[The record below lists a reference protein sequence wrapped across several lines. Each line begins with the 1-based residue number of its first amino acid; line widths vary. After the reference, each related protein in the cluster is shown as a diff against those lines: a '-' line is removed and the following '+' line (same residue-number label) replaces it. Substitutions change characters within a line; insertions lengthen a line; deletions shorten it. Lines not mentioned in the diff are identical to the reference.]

1 MIVCRECGERQDDGT
16 VFCGRCG
23 AFLEWEGERI
33 GPPQDESPQDES
45 QPQQDS
51 PQPVPVPAP
60 VLPKRGEWIVESEPA
75 ATAAA
80 APAADPP
87 TSPTPQAV
95 PDVVPEPVPQQIPE
109 PAPALVVARQPEQV
123 VSRQPEEVR
132 ARPTTPAP
140 RQVEQL
146 PTGSLICGDCGTGND
161 PSRRFCLRCGASL
174 ATARIVERP
183 PWWRRLLSRERTY
196 AAGTRR
202 RPRKRVR
209 LLLPITLLVLLG
221 LALVAVGPLRPTVVG
236 AFRDVQNMLLPPQQ
250 VRPTEVVASSSSP
263 EHGAALAV
271 DGANNTYW
279 AATPEEP
286 VPWLQATLAAPTD
299 LVVLGVTPG
308 VSLQTPEFL
317 AGPRPAALE
326 VSVTT
331 GTGTA
336 VRRFDLA
343 DNPGFVEVPLEV
355 ADARVVQ
362 VSVLTNRGSTPTE
375 ATAITELELYARR

>member
-1 MIVCRECGERQDDGT
+1 
-16 VFCGRCG
+16 
-23 AFLEWEGERI
+23 
-33 GPPQDESPQDES
+33 
-45 QPQQDS
+45 
-51 PQPVPVPAP
+51 
-60 VLPKRGEWIVESEPA
+60 
-75 ATAAA
+75 
-80 APAADPP
+80 
-87 TSPTPQAV
+87 
-95 PDVVPEPVPQQIPE
+95 VPEAVPE
-109 PAPALVVARQPEQV
+109 PAPEPVVARQPEPV
-123 VSRQPEEVR
+123 VARQPEAAR
-132 ARPTTPAP
+132 AQPTAPAP

-161 PSRRFCLRCGASL
+161 PARRFCLHCGASL
-174 ATARIVERP
+174 AAARIVERP
-183 PWWRRLLSRERTY
+183 PWWQRLLFRERTY

-202 RPRKRVR
+202 RPRRKVR

-221 LALVAVGPLRPTVVG
+221 VVLLATVGPLRPAVVG

-250 VRPTEVVASSSSP
+250 VRPTELVASSSSP
-263 EHGAALAV
+263 EHAAALAV

-279 AATPEEP
+279 AAVPGEP
-286 VPWLQATLAAPTD
+286 VPWLRATLAGPTD

-343 DNPGFVEVPLEV
+343 DNPGFVKVPLEI
-355 ADARVVQ
+355 ADARMVQ
-362 VSVLTNRGSTPTE
+362 VSVVTSRGSTPTE
-375 ATAITELELYARR
+375 AAAITELELYARR